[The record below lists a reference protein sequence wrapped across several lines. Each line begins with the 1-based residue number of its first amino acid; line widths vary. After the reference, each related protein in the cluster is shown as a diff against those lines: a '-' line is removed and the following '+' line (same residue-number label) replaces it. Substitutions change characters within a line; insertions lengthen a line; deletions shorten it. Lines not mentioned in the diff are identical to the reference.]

1 MINRIKNLQMAGSA
15 RRILETVQRWLT
27 PALLRRRT
35 FGLATLAIVA
45 ATIYWGLIASDR
57 YISEARIVIERTD
70 MAAGAAMDIG
80 TLLTGAVGG
89 NRTDQMLLRSYL
101 LSVDMLSKLDA
112 KLDLRSHYSDSGRD
126 PLSRMWKK
134 DMPQEWFHRY
144 YLSRISVEFDDY
156 SGVLAINVQAYDPKM
171 ANDIARTLVQEGEL
185 FMNELGHAMA
195 REQVAFLE
203 GQVAEMAQKA
213 LVKRQDLLYFQNQKG
228 ILAPQSAVEA
238 LQSNIYR
245 LEAQLTDLK
254 ARRST
259 MLGYLSPDAPSVAE
273 IEMQVRAIEKQI
285 QLEQGRLT
293 SPKGQTL
300 NSTVEEYQRLELAAK
315 FAEDIYKSALIAL
328 EKGRIEALRTLK
340 KVAVL
345 QAPTLPQYPWEPRR
359 MYNIVVFILSALIL
373 AGIIH
378 LLAAIVRD
386 HQD

>member
-1 MINRIKNLQMAGSA
+1 MINRIKNLPVADNA
-15 RRILETVQRWLT
+15 RRLLETAQRWLT
-27 PALLRRRT
+27 PAFLRRRT
-35 FGLATLAIVA
+35 FGLAALSILA
-45 ATIYWGLIASDR
+45 ATIYWGVIASDR
-57 YISEARIVIERTD
+57 YISEAKIVIERTD
-70 MAAGAAMDIG
+70 MTAGAVMDISS
-80 TLLTGAVGG
+80 LLTGATGG
-89 NRTDQMLLRSYL
+89 NRPDQMMLRSYL
-101 LSVDMLSKLDA
+101 LSIDMLNHLDA
-112 KLDLRSHYSDSGRD
+112 KLDLRSHYSDSSHD
-126 PLSRMWKK
+126 PLSRMWSK
-134 DMPQEWFHRY
+134 DSPQEWFHRY
-144 YLSRISVEFDDY
+144 YLSRTSVEFDDY
-156 SGVLAINVQAYDPKM
+156 AGVLVINVQAYDAKM
-171 ANDIARTLVQEGEL
+171 ANAIASMLVREGER

-195 REQVAFLE
+195 RDQVTFLE

-213 LVKRQDLLYFQNQKG
+213 MEKRKDLLAFQNKKG
-228 ILAPQSAVEA
+228 IVAPQSAVEA

-254 ARRST
+254 ARRSA
-259 MLGYLSPDAPSVAE
+259 MLSYLSPQAPSVTE

-285 QLEQGRLT
+285 EQEQSKLT

-300 NSTVEEYQRLELAAK
+300 NSTVEEYQRMELSAK
-315 FAEDIYKSALIAL
+315 FAEDIYKSALVAL

-359 MYNIVVFILSALIL
+359 IYNIVVFILSALII

>member
-1 MINRIKNLQMAGSA
+1 MINRIKNLPVADNA
-15 RRILETVQRWLT
+15 RRILEIVQRWLT

-35 FGLATLAIVA
+35 FGLATVAILL
-45 ATIYWGLIASDR
+45 ATIYWGGVASDR
-57 YISEARIVIERTD
+57 YISEAKIVIERTD
-70 MAAGAAMDIG
+70 MAVGAAMDISS
-80 TLLTGAVGG
+80 LLTGAAGG

-101 LSVDMLSKLDA
+101 LSVDMLKKLDA
-112 KLDLRSHYSDSGRD
+112 KLDLRGHYSDSSRD

-134 DMPQEWFHRY
+134 ETPQEWFHRY
-144 YLSRISVEFDDY
+144 YLSRTSVEFDDY
-156 SGVLAINVQAYDPKM
+156 SGVLMINVQAYDPKM
-171 ANDIARTLVQEGEL
+171 AKAIASTLVQEGER

-195 REQVAFLE
+195 REQVGFLE
-203 GQVAEMAQKA
+203 GQVSTMAQK
-213 LVKRQDLLYFQNQKG
+213 VIEKRQELLAFQNQKG

-238 LQSNIYR
+238 LQGNIYR
-245 LEAQLTDLK
+245 LETQLTDLK
-254 ARRST
+254 ARRSA
-259 MLGYLSPDAPSVAE
+259 MLGYLSPEAPSVAE
-273 IEMQVRAIEKQI
+273 IEMQIRAIEKQI
-285 QLEQGRLT
+285 QQEQSRLT
-293 SPKGQTL
+293 SPKGKTL
-300 NSTVEEYQRLELAAK
+300 NSTVEEYQRMELSAK

-359 MYNIVVFILSALIL
+359 IYNIVVFILSALII

>member
-1 MINRIKNLQMAGSA
+1 MINRIKNLPVAGNA
-15 RRILETVQRWLT
+15 RRILETIQRWLT

-35 FGLATLAIVA
+35 FGLAALTILV
-45 ATIYWGLIASDR
+45 ATIYWGFVASDR

-70 MAAGAAMDIG
+70 MAAGTAMDIG
-80 TLLTGAVGG
+80 TLLSGAAGG
-89 NRTDQMLLRSYL
+89 SRTDQMLLRSYL
-101 LSVDMLSKLDA
+101 LSVDILKKLDE
-112 KLDLRSHYSDSGRD
+112 KLDLRSHYSDSSRD

-144 YLSRISVEFDDY
+144 YLSRTSVEFDDY
-156 SGVLAINVQAYDPKM
+156 SGVLVISVQAYDPKM
-171 ANDIARTLVQEGEL
+171 ANDIARTLVQEGER

-195 REQVAFLE
+195 RDQVAFLE
-203 GQVAEMAQKA
+203 GQVVEMAQKA
-213 LVKRQDLLYFQNQKG
+213 LDKRRELLAFQNQKG
-228 ILAPQSAVEA
+228 ILAPQSAAEA

-245 LEAQLTDLK
+245 LEAQLSDLK
-254 ARRST
+254 ARRSA
-259 MLGYLSPDAPSVAE
+259 MLGYLSPEAPSIAE
-273 IEMQVRAIEKQI
+273 IEMQIRGIEKQI
-285 QLEQGRLT
+285 QQEQSRLT
-293 SPKGQTL
+293 SPKERTL

-315 FAEDIYKSALIAL
+315 FAEDVYKSALVAL

-359 MYNIVVFILSALIL
+359 TYNIVVFILSALII